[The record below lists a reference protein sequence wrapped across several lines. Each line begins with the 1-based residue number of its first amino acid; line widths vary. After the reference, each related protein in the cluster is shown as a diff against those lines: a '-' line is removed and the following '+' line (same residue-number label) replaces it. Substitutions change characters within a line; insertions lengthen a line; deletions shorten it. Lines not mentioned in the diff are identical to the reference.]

1 MQVDNRKAIF
11 GWSMYDWANSAFA
24 TTVMAGFF
32 PLFFKDFWSVGV
44 EKTVSSF
51 YLGLANSAASIV
63 VALSAPVLGAVA
75 DRGSAKKK
83 FLLLFAF
90 LGVVMTTALF
100 LVAQGHW
107 IAASLLYVL
116 ACIGFSGGN
125 IFYDSLITAVASER
139 RVDFVSAL
147 GYSLGYLG
155 GGSLFALNVWMVRSP
170 ATFGFAE
177 MSQAVRFSFLT
188 VGLWWAVFS
197 LPIFLFVREPGSV
210 AEGSRRQMIREGI
223 SQFKATFHEIRHL
236 KTIMLFLAAYWLYID
251 GVDTIIRMAV
261 AYGKDLG
268 FGSSDLILA
277 LLLVQFVGFPAALAF
292 GYLGGKIGARRAIFI
307 AIAVYLGICL
317 WGAGMKTLTDF
328 YLLAVFIALVQ
339 GGIQALSRSYY
350 SRLIPASRSAEFF
363 GFYNM
368 LGKFAAVIGPTLMG
382 TVGVLVGAL
391 GFSEDTAARAGLSSI
406 AILFAAGG
414 VLLYFVDEKKGRAE
428 AEILGRAAD
437 IPEPP
442 AG

>member
-1 MQVDNRKAIF
+1 MQTENRKAIF

-32 PLFFKDFWSVGV
+32 PLFFKDFWSAGID
-44 EKTVSSF
+44 KNVSSL
-51 YLGLANSAASIV
+51 YLGLANSIGSTV
-63 VALSAPVLGAVA
+63 VALCAPVLGAIA

-83 FLLLFAF
+83 FLFLFAF
-90 LGVVMTTALF
+90 LGVAMTSALF

-125 IFYDSLITAVASER
+125 IFYDSLITTVASER

-155 GGSLFALNVWMVRSP
+155 GGILFAVNVWMVRSP
-170 ATFGFAE
+170 ETFGFE
-177 MSQAVRFSFLT
+177 GINQAVRFSFLT

-197 LPIFLFVREPGSV
+197 LPIFLLVPEPGAG
-210 AEGSRRQMIREGI
+210 AEGSSLQKIRDGF
-223 SQFKATFHEIRHL
+223 SRFKATFHEIRHL

-292 GYLGGKIGARRAIFI
+292 GYLGGKIGARRSIFF
-307 AIAVYLGICL
+307 AIAVYMGVCL
-317 WGAGMKTLTDF
+317 WGARMKTLTDF

-350 SRLIPASRSAEFF
+350 SRLIPANRSAEFY

-382 TVGVLVGAL
+382 TVGVLVSAI
-391 GFSEDTAARAGLSSI
+391 GFSEDTAARVSLSSI
-406 AILFAAGG
+406 SILFAAGG
-414 VLLYFVDEKKGRAE
+414 ILFYFVDEKKGRAE
-428 AEILGRAAD
+428 AEFLGRNAE
-437 IPEPP
+437 IPASQES
-442 AG
+442 